1 MKENVVRNLT
11 KTIALVSLLAPASGY
26 PLGIGD
32 IKLHSA
38 LNQNL
43 DAEIGLEV
51 SVGEHI
57 DDIKVK
63 LASPDKFDEAGIAW
77 NYFLSK
83 IKFEKI
89 ARADGSISIKL
100 TSSEALKEP
109 FLDFMLEVTWP
120 KGSLYREFTVL
131 VDPPATYQQTVVPV
145 TVTSSPAVKKS
156 EPEAAIKDFQ
166 VESPET
172 PVEEVQQ
179 SAEVTEGQVKT
190 TTAGKGD
197 TLWKVAERVNNEDD
211 VVTEQMVIAL
221 YEANP
226 KAFYRKNINALMA
239 NASLDVPER
248 EEIIKISRTQALA
261 EYKKQNRAWHSHI
274 QPISEKK
281 LEPVAEE
288 KRPEIDS
295 KLTLV
300 APTEEDIA
308 EDVVL
313 AAGET
318 EDVAGDEGAKVDD
331 AAVSVETKTV
341 ESEETASLRIKL
353 ERLEQQLMMMQK
365 MLALKDAQ
373 IAALQNRKQPEEAV
387 VSQEQTAST
396 GSGEKTQPTM
406 QPEQVAEE
414 ASKQVTQKAQDN
426 QKQVASTTAPATV
439 TKPTVVPE
447 VKKPEATPETK
458 KPAVIK
464 AEKSKKE
471 KKRTRVKPKPD
482 VTTDDSGIGLFT
494 WIIAGGAAVIFGGLG
509 VLWWRKRKVE
519 EQTNSESMFAATSEI
534 NLPNTDE
541 ALAVPIMEDNAS
553 YEIGNAGESSFISDF
568 SSATDFDAF
577 ETEQTEVDPVSEADV
592 YLAYGRYQQAEEL
605 MRQAIID
612 QPERDECKL
621 KLLEIFYANENL
633 QAFDEY
639 SNQLAAEGKQGD
651 TAFWDKLLEMRK
663 ELSPDSELSLSEIGT
678 TVEKTDADTEVKAS
692 PELTDKSPE
701 QEKQFEPGQG
711 KQSEPVDEDDL
722 DALDFDLSLDD
733 SIEDILAE
741 DSIQE
746 PEKTEESI
754 AKEEP
759 KIELQSA
766 EAEPEENFMADSV
779 TEMETETI
787 QEVDDHSLDFDL
799 DSFDLD
805 TDTKAETKEK
815 SEIAE
820 DRTLDFDL
828 EALDLPDEKVADT
841 SVQATSENTEEIES
855 IDFDFDLPLE
865 GSETIEKPQESG
877 ISLDSLELPEELE
890 QASGL
895 EEEKIVEGSDFDF
908 DLDFPD
914 AENSEQSSEQNV
926 TDLTD
931 MDEFETKIDLA
942 RAYLGMDDKE
952 AAESMARE
960 VLEKGNEKQ
969 KAVAQSIIDSLG

>member
-1 MKENVVRNLT
+1 MRNLT

-63 LASPDKFDEAGIAW
+63 LASPDKFDEAGITW

-120 KGSLYREFTVL
+120 KGRLYREFTVL

-145 TVTSSPAVKKS
+145 TVTSKPAVEKT
-156 EPEAAIKDFQ
+156 EPKAAAVTKDFQ
-166 VESPET
+166 VESPEA
-172 PVEEVQQ
+172 PAKEVQQ
-179 SAEVTEGQVKT
+179 TAVTTEGQVKT
-190 TTAGKGD
+190 TTADKGD
-197 TLWKVAERVNNEDD
+197 TLWKVAERVNNNDD
-211 VVTEQMVIAL
+211 VATEQMVIAL

-226 KAFYRKNINALMA
+226 KAFYKKNINALMA
-239 NASLDVPER
+239 NASIDVPEKN
-248 EEIIKISRTQALA
+248 EIIKISRTQALA
-261 EYKKQNRAWHSHI
+261 EYNRQNKVWQGRI
-274 QPISEKK
+274 QPVSEKK
-281 LEPVAEE
+281 SEPVAEE
-288 KRPEIDS
+288 KQPEIDS

-318 EDVAGDEGAKVDD
+318 DDVPGDEGAKVDET
-331 AAVSVETKTV
+331 AVTVETKTA
-341 ESEETASLRIKL
+341 ETEETASLRIKL

-373 IAALQNRKQPEEAV
+373 IAALQNR
-387 VSQEQTAST
+387 
-396 GSGEKTQPTM
+396 TQPKEATVSEEEKASIDSVAKSQTSI
-406 QPEQVAEE
+406 QPDQVAEE
-414 ASKQVTQKAQDN
+414 TSKQVAQQTQGDQGK
-426 QKQVASTTAPATV
+426 VASTTATATTAPATAA
-439 TKPTVVPE
+439 KPT
-447 VKKPEATPETK
+447 VKKPEATPEAS

-464 AEKSKKE
+464 SEEPKKE
-471 KKRTRVKPKPD
+471 KVRTRVKPKPE
-482 VTTDDSGIGLFT
+482 VITDDSGIGLFT
-494 WIIAGGAAVIFGGLG
+494 WIIAGGAALIFGGLG

-553 YEIGNAGESSFISDF
+553 YDIGNTGESSFISDF

-639 SNQLAAEGKQGD
+639 SNQLAAEGKQED
-651 TAFWDKLLEMRK
+651 SAFWDKLLEMRK
-663 ELSPDSELSLSEIGT
+663 ELSPDSELSLSEAGT
-678 TVEKTDADTEVKAS
+678 TAENAASDTEAKAS
-692 PELTDKSPE
+692 PAEQVNDDLE
-701 QEKQFEPGQG
+701 QEKQSEFE
-711 KQSEPVDEDDL
+711 DTDDL

-733 SIEDILAE
+733 SVEDIMAE
-741 DSIQE
+741 DLEKE
-746 PEKTEESI
+746 P
-754 AKEEP
+754 AVDEP
-759 KIELQSA
+759 KDEVQSS
-766 EAEPEENFMADSV
+766 EAEPEESFMADSV
-779 TEMETETI
+779 TEIKAETETV
-787 QEVDDHSLDFDL
+787 QEIDNHTLDFDL

-805 TDTKAETKEK
+805 SDMQVEAKEK
-815 SEIAE
+815 PEIAE

-828 EALDLPDEKVADT
+828 DSLDLPNENVADT
-841 SVQATSENTEEIES
+841 SDSSVQAASENTEEIES
-855 IDFDFDLPLE
+855 IDFDFELPLE
-865 GSETIEKPQESG
+865 EEGTLEKTEESG
-877 ISLDSLELPEELE
+877 ISLDSLELPEGLE
-890 QASGL
+890 QESDA
-895 EEEKIVEGSDFDF
+895 EEEKTIDESDFDF

-914 AENSEQSSEQNV
+914 TENQEQSSEQNV

-969 KAVAQSIIDSLG
+969 KEVAQSIIDSLG